1 MRHPS
6 ALTRPKV
13 SGGSALV
20 LALSLLPL
28 GACSGDDGTTL
39 TVLAAASLTEPFEEL
54 ADRFEA
60 GHPGVEVRLAFDSS
74 ATLAQQ
80 AVEGA
85 PADVLAT
92 ADEDAMDD
100 ALPAVSGEP
109 RVFTSNALV
118 LAAPADNP
126 AGVTGIED
134 LQRPDVTWVAC
145 VETAPCGR
153 LARTLLDLNGI
164 DSEPAS
170 LEVDVKAV
178 LAKVTSDEA
187 DAGLVYES
195 DVVAAGDAVDRF
207 VIPGTTR
214 HWTTYPIATLEQS
227 AHPSLARAFVDLV
240 LSAEGQD
247 VLDEAGFTPAL
258 TADGP

>member
-1 MRHPS
+1 MRRRLLVAAV
-6 ALTRPKV
+6 AL
-13 SGGSALV
+13 A
-20 LALSLLPL
+20 LLPL
-28 GACSGDDGTTL
+28 AGCSDDEDTTTI
-39 TVLAAASLTEPFEEL
+39 TVLAAASLTEPFTEL
-54 ADRFEA
+54 ATRFEDD
-60 GHPGVEVRLAFDSS
+60 HPGVEVRLAFDSS

-80 AVEGA
+80 VAEGA

-92 ADEDAMDD
+92 ADEDAMED
-100 ALPAVSGEP
+100 ALPTVDGEP

-118 LAAPADNP
+118 LATPADNP
-126 AGVTGIED
+126 AGITGIED
-134 LQRPDVTWVAC
+134 LERPEVTWVAC

-153 LARTLLDLNGI
+153 LARTMLKLNGI
-164 DSEPAS
+164 GSEPAS

-195 DVVAAGDAVDRF
+195 DVVAAGDAVERF
-207 VIPGTTR
+207 VIPGTMR

-227 AHPSLARAFVDLV
+227 AHPALGRAFVDLV

-247 VLDEAGFTPAL
+247 VLDEAGFTPAI
-258 TADGP
+258 TADSP

>member
-1 MRHPS
+1 MKLRS
-6 ALTRPKV
+6 ALA
-13 SGGSALV
+13 AL
-20 LALSLLPL
+20 ALLPL
-28 GACSGDDGTTL
+28 AACSGGDGTTL

-60 GHPGVEVRLAFDSS
+60 DHPGVEVRLAFDSS

-92 ADEDAMDD
+92 ADEEAMADAAP
-100 ALPAVSGEP
+100 ALSGEP
-109 RVFTSNALV
+109 QRFAANALV
-118 LAAPADNP
+118 LATPADNP

-134 LQRPDVTWVAC
+134 LERPDVTWVAC

-153 LARTLLDLNGI
+153 LARTMLELNGI
-164 DSEPAS
+164 GSEPAS

-195 DVVAAGDAVDRF
+195 DVVAAGDAVERF
-207 VIPGTTR
+207 VIPRTMR

-227 AHPSLARAFVDLV
+227 AHPSLAQDFVDLV
-240 LSAEGQD
+240 LSPDGQD
-247 VLDEAGFTPAL
+247 VLADAGFTAAL